1 MPTLSAM
8 LGVVLERERL
18 IAEAVQ
24 TEGLRR
30 SEAVKTAVLRAV
42 SHDLRSPVTA
52 MVAAGAAVRAP
63 RPDARPSATSSA
75 GSSSTRALGWRG

>member
-1 MPTLSAM
+1 MIPAGMPERSGPAERAGRPRAQRAP
-8 LGVVLERERL
+8 GVALDRERL

-52 MVAAGAAVRAP
+52 MVAAGAASVHP
-63 RPDARPSATSSA
+63 
-75 GSSSTRALGWRG
+75 G